1 MSAISVRRVKCLRA
15 PSESSLQRT
24 VRRQISLLC
33 MFLAVVGCDQA
44 EKTIKNKVKTIS
56 YKVAILLPS
65 DTYLPLSAAG
75 LEEGMLELGYRRGI
89 NIEYSIF
96 NAQGD
101 MAKLKSLAKDIVTS
115 RPDVICPSTIIAIN
129 AIRETKTDLPVVF
142 LESMYPVEFGL
153 AKNLTLPGANYTG
166 VTNMTGPMSGK
177 RLELL
182 VKMVP
187 GIKRAALI
195 CNPDNQVSKL
205 SLDTTREAAVKLG
218 LQLVT
223 YLVYKPEDVD
233 KAIAQ
238 VHASRVDAFV
248 LNPDAMVFS
257 HLPKIVAMARKKK
270 IPTMGIDRSQ
280 TEQGILASY
289 GGGLKEIAS
298 QAARHVDRVL
308 RGDSPAVI
316 PVEPP
321 RLFKLHINM
330 KTAAEIGVTIPDE
343 ILHQA
348 TGYYR

>member
-1 MSAISVRRVKCLRA
+1 ML
-15 PSESSLQRT
+15 
-24 VRRQISLLC
+24 
-33 MFLAVVGCDQA
+33 LAVVGCDQA
-44 EKTIKNKVKTIS
+44 EKTIKTKAITKS
-56 YKVAILLPS
+56 YQVAVLLPS
-65 DTYLPLSAAG
+65 EIYLPLSAAG

-96 NAQGD
+96 NGQGD
-101 MAKLKSLAKDIVTS
+101 MVKLKSLARDIVAS
-115 RPDVICPSTIIAIN
+115 RPDVICPSTIMAIN
-129 AIRETKTDLPVVF
+129 AIRETNTDLPVVF

-153 AKNLTLPGANYTG
+153 AENLTLPGANYTG

-205 SLDTTREAAVKLG
+205 SMNTTKDAAVKLG
-218 LQLVT
+218 LELVS

-233 KAIAQ
+233 TALAQ
-238 VHASRVDAFV
+238 VQASRVDALV

-257 HLPKIVAMARKKK
+257 RLPKIVAMARKKK
-270 IPTMGIDRSQ
+270 IPTMGIDHSQ

-289 GGGLKEIAS
+289 GGGLKEIAN

-308 RGDSPAVI
+308 KGDSPSVI
-316 PVEPP
+316 PIEPP
-321 RLFKLHINM
+321 RMFKLSINM

-348 TGYYR
+348 AGYYR